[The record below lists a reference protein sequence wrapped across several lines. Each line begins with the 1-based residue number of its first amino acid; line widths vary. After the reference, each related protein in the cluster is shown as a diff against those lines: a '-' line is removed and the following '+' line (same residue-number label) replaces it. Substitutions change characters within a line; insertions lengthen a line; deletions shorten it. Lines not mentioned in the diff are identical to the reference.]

1 MERAEVMEK
10 SQRLSLEDIKITDWE
25 NGTIEYYVYGEG
37 TYVCEHAF
45 TYRGITPELIEVIVF
60 NPDGLPIK
68 TFDIVESRFESAEMV
83 ENVMAMLIA
92 VYVDCYW

>member
-1 MERAEVMEK
+1 MEK
-10 SQRLSLEDIKITDWE
+10 SRLSLEDVKITDWD
-25 NGTIEYYVYGEG
+25 NGTIEYYVMGEG

-45 TYRGITPELIEVIVF
+45 ICRSVTPEIIEVVVL

-68 TFDIVESRFESAEMV
+68 TFDIDQSRFESVERV